1 MQISLHSSTV
11 GLGNQFLL
19 VLLFQKLHHEMLADR
34 PRTLA
39 YKKAIEDARSFI
51 QDKVNTLVFSE
62 LHLWNKHHLVVI
74 HMFA

>member
-1 MQISLHSSTV
+1 
-11 GLGNQFLL
+11 
-19 VLLFQKLHHEMLADR
+19 MLADR

-62 LHLWNKHHLVVI
+62 LHLWNKTPSSSDTYVCVVCYGSGFMYSETPHHGRP
-74 HMFA
+74 

>member
-1 MQISLHSSTV
+1 
-11 GLGNQFLL
+11 
-19 VLLFQKLHHEMLADR
+19 MLADR

-62 LHLWNKHHLVVI
+62 LHLWNKTPSSSDTYVCI
-74 HMFA
+74 K